1 MSAPQPVSNW
11 WYLLP
16 ILLGII
22 GAIIAWF
29 RIRKTDPRKA
39 RNMII
44 VGLGLTLVGGVTGD
58 YLLDPWLDELE
69 QVDLWCA
76 EQFDAAIADPDRFQD
91 STVMLK
97 NGCFTHFEDWRHSS
111 VSINDGTAEKV
122 LNEKGTSISEMVQH
136 NIKRES
142 GLD

>member
-1 MSAPQPVSNW
+1 MSATKPVSNW

-22 GAIIAWF
+22 GAVVAWF
-29 RIRKTDPRKA
+29 RIRKADPRKA

-44 VGLGLTLVGGVTGD
+44 VGLGLTLIGGGSGD
-58 YLLDPWLDELE
+58 YLLDPWFDELE
-69 QVDLWCA
+69 QIDLWCA
-76 EQFDAAIADPDRFQD
+76 EQFDLAIADPVKYQD

-97 NGCFTHFEDWRHSS
+97 NGCFTHFEAWKHSS
-111 VSINDGTAEKV
+111 VSYNDGTAEKI
-122 LNEKGTSISEMVQH
+122 LNEKGTSISEVVQL
-136 NIKRES
+136 NVQREQ